1 MRTLAIGLAVGV
13 LVFVITGGHFFFL
26 PLLLIPFGL
35 FRFGGPRH
43 KRDDLRLRSPLQPVK
58 RARPRHR
65 AECLRVRVRR
75 LEGDRSRVL
84 SSSRLQFGCN
94 EHTGAPWLRR
104 GRFSG

>member
-1 MRTLAIGLAVGV
+1 MCGGVAGTLPHMSDPQDEGTARSNVRMLAIGLAVGV

-65 AECLRVRVRR
+65 RR
-75 LEGDRSRVL
+75 R
-84 SSSRLQFGCN
+84 
-94 EHTGAPWLRR
+94 
-104 GRFSG
+104 

>member
-1 MRTLAIGLAVGV
+1 MCGGVAATLPHMSDPQDEGTARSNVRMLAIGLAVGV

-58 RARPRHR
+58 RARPRR
-65 AECLRVRVRR
+65 RRR
-75 LEGDRSRVL
+75 L
-84 SSSRLQFGCN
+84 
-94 EHTGAPWLRR
+94 
-104 GRFSG
+104 

>member
-1 MRTLAIGLAVGV
+1 MCGGVAATLPHMSDPQDEGTARSNVRMLAIGLAVGV

-65 AECLRVRVRR
+65 RR
-75 LEGDRSRVL
+75 R
-84 SSSRLQFGCN
+84 
-94 EHTGAPWLRR
+94 
-104 GRFSG
+104 

>member
-1 MRTLAIGLAVGV
+1 MCGGVAATLPHMSDPQDEGTARSNVRMLAIGLAVGV

-35 FRFGGPRH
+35 FRFGGTRH

-65 AECLRVRVRR
+65 RR
-75 LEGDRSRVL
+75 R
-84 SSSRLQFGCN
+84 
-94 EHTGAPWLRR
+94 
-104 GRFSG
+104 